1 MPVLAAAE
9 PSVPL
14 RMLTNLVFSIT
25 EMRSRSVTDPFR
37 RGWTLHSD
45 PIPFIGPGAACIG
58 QAMLGLPETIEFV
71 EISHIELVTR
81 R

>member
-1 MPVLAAAE
+1 MKIHEWVVDSEAG
-9 PSVPL
+9 
-14 RMLTNLVFSIT
+14 IG
-25 EMRSRSVTDPFR
+25 RSVTDPFR
-37 RGWTLHSD
+37 RGRTLHSD

-58 QAMLGLPETIEFV
+58 QAMLGPPETIEFV